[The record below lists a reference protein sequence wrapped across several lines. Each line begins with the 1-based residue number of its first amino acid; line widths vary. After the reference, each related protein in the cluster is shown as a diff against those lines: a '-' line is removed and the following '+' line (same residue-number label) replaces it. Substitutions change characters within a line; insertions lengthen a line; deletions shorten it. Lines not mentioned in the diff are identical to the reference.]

1 MIDWTKIPL
10 IRQESA
16 QYRKDYLKSL
26 LLHSR
31 RGVILTNR
39 FKYEIIK
46 PMDNAYVP
54 LHVEEQAQQYWLKK
68 QSFNVT
74 EDLNKEKFYCL
85 SMFPYPS
92 GSLHMGHVRNYT
104 LGDVIARYQ
113 RALGKNVLQPIG
125 WDAFGLPAENA
136 AIKHGIPPAKWTK
149 QNIAAMKAQ
158 FLRLGNAY
166 DWRREIMTCD
176 PCYYRWEQWFFI
188 RLYEKGMVYKKN
200 AVVNWDPVDQT
211 VLANEQVV
219 DGRGWR
225 SGALVERKE
234 ISQWFIKITAYAD
247 ELLRDL
253 DTLDGWPAQVK
264 QMQRNW
270 IGRSEG
276 CEIYFKVNAFAKR
289 LKIYTTR
296 PDTLMGATYLAVAP
310 DHPLAKVAAKNNA
323 AVQTFLDS
331 CQGVRMAEAEIATM
345 EKRGIDTGM
354 KAVHP
359 ITGLDIPIWIANF
372 VLMQYG
378 SGAVMAVP
386 AHDQRDWEF
395 AQKYSLPRQDV
406 IIPANNAT
414 HDFTKAAYTGE
425 GTLVNSGQFNGLIS
439 TDAMKIIT
447 SHLEKQD
454 SGKAT
459 INYRL
464 RDWGVSRQRYW
475 GTPIPMIICEEC
487 GIVPVPDDQL
497 PVVLPE
503 HVELTGNGSPL
514 AQCHDFI
521 HTTCPKCGQDANRE
535 SDTFDT
541 FVESSWYYAR
551 FACKGQQNAMLDD
564 RAKYWTP
571 VDQYVGGIE
580 HAVMHL
586 LYARFF
592 HKLMRDEGL
601 VNSDE
606 PFKALLS
613 QGMVLRDGHKMSKSI
628 GNTIDPN
635 HLIDT
640 YGADTAR
647 LFIMFAAPPE
657 QSLEWSD
664 TAVEGAHRF
673 LKRLWAFAHSHETLF
688 LEINELFQD
697 GNNQVNWQ
705 TCDNRLKKSRM
716 TVHKTL
722 MQATHDYE
730 RQQFNTVVSSCMK
743 LFNELSTYTLET
755 EDDKYFLHAGFS
767 FLLRLLAPIT
777 PHICHVL
784 WQQLG
789 FEKAIIDA
797 PWPKFDKTALKMDEV
812 DYVVQVNGKLRA
824 QFTTSVDTPKD
835 ALLELASVH
844 AASFITEKTIKK
856 SIIIP
861 HRHLINLVV
870 SE

>member
-1 MIDWTKIPL
+1 MDHSYIPA
-10 IRQESA
+10 E
-16 QYRKDYLKSL
+16 
-26 LLHSR
+26 
-31 RGVILTNR
+31 
-39 FKYEIIK
+39 
-46 PMDNAYVP
+46 
-54 LHVEEQAQQYWLKK
+54 VEEQAQQYWQKK

-136 AIKHGIPPAKWTK
+136 AIKNGIPPAEWTK
-149 QNIAAMKAQ
+149 KNITAMKAQ

-166 DWRREIMTCD
+166 DWRREITTCD

-188 RLYEKGMVYKKN
+188 KLYEKGLVYKKN

-276 CEIYFKVNAFAKR
+276 CEIYFKVNAYPKR

-296 PDTLMGATYLAVAP
+296 TDTLMGATYLAISP
-310 DHPLAKVAAKNNA
+310 DHPLAKLAAKNDTAVA
-323 AVQTFLDS
+323 AFVES
-331 CQGVRMAEAEIATM
+331 CQGIRMAEAEIATA

-354 KAVHP
+354 RAIHP
-359 ITGLDIPIWIANF
+359 LTEQELPIWIANF

-378 SGAVMAVP
+378 AGAVMAVP

-395 AQKYSLPRQDV
+395 AEKYQLPRQVV
-406 IIPANNAT
+406 IQSSPDNHDYNN
-414 HDFTKAAYTGE
+414 AAYTGE
-425 GTLVNSGQFNGLIS
+425 GVLIASGDFTGLTS
-439 TDAMKIIT
+439 AKAKTAIT
-447 SHLEKQD
+447 EYLEQQEM
-454 SGKAT
+454 GKAT

-475 GTPIPMIICEEC
+475 GTPIPMIICEQC
-487 GIVPVPDDQL
+487 GIVPVPEEQL
-497 PVVLPE
+497 PVTLPE
-503 HVELTGNGSPL
+503 NIEFTGSGSPL
-514 AQCHDFI
+514 AHCERFV
-521 HTTCPKCGQDANRE
+521 HTSCPKCGQDAHRE
-535 SDTFDT
+535 TDTFDT

-551 FACKGQQNAMLDD
+551 FACKGQANAMLDD
-564 RAKYWTP
+564 RVKYWTP

-613 QGMVLRDGHKMSKSI
+613 QGMVLRDGHKMSKSL
-628 GNTIDPN
+628 GNIVDPN

-647 LFIMFAAPPE
+647 LFVMFAAPPE

-664 TAVEGAHRF
+664 SGVEGSHRF
-673 LKRLWAFAHSHETLF
+673 LKRLWAFAYQHHTLF
-688 LEINELFQD
+688 IEINRAIRD
-697 GNNQVNWQ
+697 GNNVINWQ
-705 TCDNRLKKSRM
+705 SCESRLKKSRLM
-716 TVHKTL
+716 VHQIL
-722 MQATHDYE
+722 QQATIDYE
-730 RQQFNTVVSSCMK
+730 RQQFNTIVSGCMK
-743 LFNELSTYTLET
+743 LFNELTAYAINT
-755 EDDKYFLHAGFS
+755 EEDKYFLHDGFS

-777 PHICHVL
+777 PHICHSL
-784 WQQLG
+784 WQHLD

-797 PWPKFDKTALKMDEV
+797 PWPKVDKGALKTEEV
-812 DYVVQVNGKLRA
+812 DFVVQVNGKLRG
-824 QFTTSVDTPKD
+824 QFTANIDTD
-835 ALLELASVH
+835 QAALIELAKTSISQFL
-844 AASFITEKTIKK
+844 ANKAIKKTIVV
-856 SIIIP
+856 S
-861 HRHLINLVV
+861 HRQLINLVV
-870 SE
+870 GE

>member
-1 MIDWTKIPL
+1 
-10 IRQESA
+10 
-16 QYRKDYLKSL
+16 
-26 LLHSR
+26 
-31 RGVILTNR
+31 
-39 FKYEIIK
+39 
-46 PMDNAYVP
+46 MDNTYNP
-54 LHVEEQAQQYWLKK
+54 QEVEEQAQQYWHKK

-92 GSLHMGHVRNYT
+92 GTLHMGHVRNYT

-136 AIKHGIPPAKWTK
+136 AIKNKIPPAEWTRK
-149 QNIAAMKAQ
+149 NIAAMKDQ

-166 DWRREIMTCD
+166 DWKREITTCD
-176 PCYYRWEQWFFI
+176 PEYYRWEQWFFI
-188 RLYEKGMVYKKN
+188 RLFEKGLVYKKN

-234 ISQWFIKITAYAD
+234 ISQWFIKITSYAD
-247 ELLRDL
+247 ELLSSL
-253 DTLDGWPAQVK
+253 DSLDEWPVQVK

-270 IGRSEG
+270 IGKSIG
-276 CEIYFKVNAFAKR
+276 TEIYFNVNNYPKR

-296 PDTLMGATYLAVAP
+296 PDTLMGATYLAVAT
-310 DHPLAKVAAKNNA
+310 DHPLAKEAASNNKK
-323 AVQTFLDS
+323 VQEFLDS
-331 CQGVRMAEAEIATM
+331 CQGIKIAEAELATM

-354 KAVHP
+354 TAIHP
-359 ITGLDIPIWIANF
+359 ITGKELPIWVANF

-395 AQKYSLPRQDV
+395 AQKYQLPVKQV
-406 IIPANNAT
+406 IKPINT
-414 HDFTKAAYTGE
+414 EHDFNQSAYTEEGILINSNQFDNLLSTKAVQVITNFLE
-425 GTLVNSGQFNGLIS
+425 EN
-439 TDAMKIIT
+439 DA
-447 SHLEKQD
+447 
-454 SGKAT
+454 GKAT

-475 GTPIPMIICEEC
+475 GTPIPMIICEQC
-487 GIVPVPDDQL
+487 GIVPVPDEEL

-503 HVELTGNGSPL
+503 NVDFTGTGSPL
-514 AQCHDFI
+514 AQCKEFVNV
-521 HTTCPKCGQDANRE
+521 TCPKCGQDATRE
-535 SDTFDT
+535 TDTFDT

-551 FACKGQQNAMLDD
+551 FACKGQENAMLDD

-571 VDQYVGGIE
+571 VDQYIGGIE

-606 PFKALLS
+606 PFKALLT
-613 QGMVLRDGHKMSKSI
+613 QGMVLKDGHKMSKSL
-628 GNTIDPN
+628 GNVVDPN
-635 HLIDT
+635 HLINT

-647 LFIMFAAPPE
+647 LFVMFASPPE

-664 TAVEGAHRF
+664 SGVEGAHRF
-673 LKRLWAFAHSHETLF
+673 LKRVWAFSHQHRDMLID
-688 LEINELFQD
+688 INDSILS
-697 GNNQVNWQ
+697 GNGHIDWKEAES
-705 TCDNRLKKSRM
+705 RLKKSRHI
-716 TVHKTL
+716 VHQIL
-722 MQATHDYE
+722 AQATHDYD
-730 RQQFNTVVSSCMK
+730 RNQFNTVVSGCMK
-743 LFNELSTYTLET
+743 LFNEISDYSIET
-755 EDDKYFLHAGFS
+755 ENDKFFIHS
-767 FLLRLLAPIT
+767 SISILLRLLAPIT
-777 PHICHVL
+777 PHICHCL

-789 FEKAIIDA
+789 FDKAIIDA
-797 PWPKFDKTALKMDEV
+797 PWPKVDKSALKTDEV

-824 QFTTSVDTPKD
+824 QFTASTD
-835 ALLELASVH
+835 ANEEELIATAKEH
-844 AASFITEKTIKK
+844 AHNFVVNHTIKK
-856 SIIIP
+856 AIIVP
-861 HRHLINLVV
+861 HRQLINLVIG
-870 SE
+870 

>member
-1 MIDWTKIPL
+1 MDTIYKP
-10 IRQESA
+10 QE
-16 QYRKDYLKSL
+16 
-26 LLHSR
+26 
-31 RGVILTNR
+31 I
-39 FKYEIIK
+39 
-46 PMDNAYVP
+46 
-54 LHVEEQAQQYWLKK
+54 EEQAQQYWLKK

-136 AIKHGIPPAKWTK
+136 AIKHGIPPAEWTK

-166 DWRREIMTCD
+166 DWRREITTCD
-176 PCYYRWEQWFFI
+176 PCYYHWEQWFFI
-188 RLYEKGMVYKKN
+188 RLYQKGLVYKKN
-200 AVVNWDPVDQT
+200 AVVNWDPVDHT

-276 CEIYFKVNAFAKR
+276 CEIYFNVYGLSKR

-310 DHPLAKVAAKNNA
+310 DHPLAKIAAKNNA
-323 AVQTFLDS
+323 QTQIFLDS

-345 EKRGIDTGM
+345 EKRGIDTGL
-354 KAVHP
+354 KAIHP
-359 ITGLDIPIWIANF
+359 ITGEHLPIWIANF

-378 SGAVMAVP
+378 SGAIMAVP

-395 AQKYSLPRQDV
+395 ANKYNLPHKEV
-406 IIPANNAT
+406 IQPTEQQPHVLA
-414 HDFTKAAYTGE
+414 KAAFTGE
-425 GTLVNSGQFNGLIS
+425 GLLIHSKQFDGLTSKQAKQAITAYLESHEAGKSTVNF
-439 TDAMKIIT
+439 
-447 SHLEKQD
+447 
-454 SGKAT
+454 
-459 INYRL
+459 RL

-475 GTPIPMIICEEC
+475 GTPIPMIICDEC
-487 GIVPVPDDQL
+487 GIVPVPEDQL
-497 PVVLPE
+497 PVILPE
-503 HVELTGNGSPL
+503 QVELTGSGSPL
-514 AQCHDFI
+514 AQCHEFI
-521 HTTCPKCGQDANRE
+521 HTTCPKCGQDATRE

-541 FVESSWYYAR
+541 FIESSWYYAR

-628 GNTIDPN
+628 GNIVDPN

-673 LKRLWAFAHSHETLF
+673 LKRLWSLAVQNSQLM
-688 LEINELFQD
+688 LDINQSLSDE
-697 GNNQVNWQ
+697 NPVINWQ
-705 TCDNRLKKSRM
+705 ACDARLKKARLA
-716 TVHKTL
+716 VHQIL
-722 MQATHDYE
+722 MQATIDYE
-730 RQQFNTVVSSCMK
+730 RQQFNTVVSGCMK
-743 LFNELSTYTLET
+743 LFNELSAYSIET
-755 EDDKYFLHAGFS
+755 EEDRYFFHSGFS
-767 FLLRLLAPIT
+767 FLLRLLAPVT
-777 PHICHVL
+777 PHICHAL
-784 WQQLG
+784 WQTLG

-797 PWPKFDKTALKMDEV
+797 PWPKFDKNALKVDEV
-812 DYVVQVNGKLRA
+812 DFVVQVNGKLRA
-824 QFTTSVDTPKD
+824 QFTCTID
-835 ALLELASVH
+835 AAQETLIELAKAH
-844 AASFITEKTIKK
+844 AASFLIGKTVIKA
-856 SIIIP
+856 IVIA
-861 HRHLINLVV
+861 HRQLINLVV

>member
-1 MIDWTKIPL
+1 
-10 IRQESA
+10 
-16 QYRKDYLKSL
+16 
-26 LLHSR
+26 
-31 RGVILTNR
+31 
-39 FKYEIIK
+39 
-46 PMDNAYVP
+46 MDNSYIP
-54 LHVEEQAQQYWLKK
+54 QKVEEQAQQYWLKK
-68 QSFNVT
+68 QSFNVI

-136 AIKHGIPPAKWTK
+136 AIKHGIPPAVWTK

-166 DWRREIMTCD
+166 DWRREITTCD
-176 PCYYRWEQWFFI
+176 PDYYRWEQWFFI
-188 RLYEKGMVYKKN
+188 KLYEKGLVYKKN
-200 AVVNWDPVDQT
+200 AIVNWDPVDNT

-247 ELLRDL
+247 ELLNDL

-276 CEIYFKVNAFAKR
+276 TEIYFKVENFAKR

-296 PDTLMGATYLAVAP
+296 PDTLMGTTYLAVAP
-310 DHPLAKVAAKNNA
+310 DHPLAKQAATHSPDVKA
-323 AVQTFLDS
+323 FLAS
-331 CQGVRMAEAEIATM
+331 CQGVRMAEAELATM

-354 KAVHP
+354 LAIHP
-359 ITGLDIPIWIANF
+359 ISGEKIPVWVANF

-378 SGAVMAVP
+378 SGAVMSVP

-395 AQKYSLPRQDV
+395 AKKYNLPTKEV
-406 IIPANNAT
+406 IQPDTNHT
-414 HDFTKAAYTGE
+414 HDFSISAFTGD
-425 GTLVNSGQFNGLIS
+425 GILINSDQFDGLS
-439 TDAMKIIT
+439 SKDAKKSIT
-447 SHLEKQD
+447 SFLKKQD
-454 SGKAT
+454 AGKAMV
-459 INYRL
+459 NYRL

-475 GTPIPMIICEEC
+475 GTPIPMIICEDC
-487 GIVPVPDDQL
+487 GIVPVPENNL

-503 HVELTGNGSPL
+503 QIELTGSGSPL
-514 AQCHDFI
+514 AQCSEFL
-521 HTTCPKCGQDANRE
+521 HTSCPKCGQDAHRE

-551 FACKGQQNAMLDD
+551 FACKGQDKAMLDD

-606 PFKALLS
+606 PFIALLS
-613 QGMVLRDGHKMSKSI
+613 QGMVLKDGHKMSKSI
-628 GNTIDPN
+628 GNIVDPN

-664 TAVEGAHRF
+664 AAVEGAHRF
-673 LKRLWAFAHSHETLF
+673 LKRLWAFAYQHQQLF
-688 LEINELFQD
+688 IDMNDVLAD
-697 GNNQVNWQ
+697 GNNAINWQ
-705 TCDNRLKKSRM
+705 NCENRLKKARLV
-716 TVHKTL
+716 VHQTL
-722 MQATHDYE
+722 AQATNDYE
-730 RQQFNTVVSSCMK
+730 RNQFNTVVSGCMK
-743 LFNELSTYTLET
+743 LFNELSAYQIET
-755 EDDKYFLHAGFS
+755 EDDKYFIHSGMT
-767 FLLRLLAPIT
+767 FLLQLLAPIT
-777 PHICHVL
+777 PHICHHL

-789 FEKAIIDA
+789 FEKVIIDV
-797 PWPKFDKTALKMDEV
+797 PWPKFDKSALKTDEV
-812 DYVVQVNGKLRA
+812 DFVVQVNGKLRA
-824 QFTTSVDTPKD
+824 QFTANTDTP
-835 ALLELASVH
+835 EASLIEMAMEH
-844 AASFITEKTIKK
+844 AAPFLTGKSIKK
-856 SIIIP
+856 SIVVP
-861 HRHLINLVV
+861 HRQLINLVV
-870 SE
+870 N

>member
-1 MIDWTKIPL
+1 MDITYKP
-10 IRQESA
+10 QE
-16 QYRKDYLKSL
+16 
-26 LLHSR
+26 
-31 RGVILTNR
+31 
-39 FKYEIIK
+39 
-46 PMDNAYVP
+46 
-54 LHVEEQAQQYWLKK
+54 VEEQAQQYWHKK

-92 GSLHMGHVRNYT
+92 GTLHMGHVRNYT

-136 AIKHGIPPAKWTK
+136 AIKNGIPPAEWTHK
-149 QNIAAMKAQ
+149 NIAAMKEQ

-166 DWRREIMTCD
+166 DWRREITTCA
-176 PCYYRWEQWFFI
+176 PEYYRWEQWFFI
-188 RLYEKGMVYKKN
+188 RLFEKGLVYKKN

-247 ELLRDL
+247 ELLSSL
-253 DTLDGWPAQVK
+253 DELDEWPAQVK

-270 IGRSEG
+270 IGRSVG
-276 CEIYFKVNAFAKR
+276 TEIYFNVPNYSKR

-296 PDTLMGATYLAVAP
+296 PDTLMGVTYLAVAT
-310 DHPLAKVAAKNNA
+310 DHPLAKEAASKNQKVSA
-323 AVQTFLDS
+323 FLDS
-331 CQGVRMAEAEIATM
+331 CQGIKMAEAELATM
-345 EKRGIDTGM
+345 EKRGIDTGFT
-354 KAVHP
+354 AIHP
-359 ITGLDIPIWIANF
+359 ITGKEIPIWTANF

-378 SGAVMAVP
+378 SGAVMSVP

-395 AQKYSLPRQDV
+395 AQKYHLPVVEV
-406 IIPANNAT
+406 IKPEKK
-414 HDFTKAAYTGE
+414 HDFNQSAYTGQ
-425 GTLVNSGQFNGLIS
+425 GILINSTSFNDLPS
-439 TDAMKIIT
+439 DQAVDAIT
-447 SHLEKQD
+447 QYLEEHD
-454 SGKAT
+454 TGKAT

-475 GTPIPMIICEEC
+475 GTPIPMIFCEQC
-487 GIVPVPDDQL
+487 GVVPVPDDEL

-503 HVELTGNGSPL
+503 KVNFTGTGSPL
-514 AQCHDFI
+514 AQCHEFI
-521 HTTCPKCGQDANRE
+521 NVSCPKCGQDATRE
-535 SDTFDT
+535 TDTFDT
-541 FVESSWYYAR
+541 FIESSWYYAR
-551 FACKGQQNAMLDD
+551 FACKGQENAMLDD

-571 VDQYVGGIE
+571 VDQYIGGIE

-606 PFKALLS
+606 PFKALLT
-613 QGMVLRDGHKMSKSI
+613 QGMVLKDGQKMSKSV
-628 GNTIDPN
+628 GNVVDPN
-635 HLIDT
+635 HLINT

-647 LFIMFAAPPE
+647 LFVMFAAPPE

-673 LKRLWAFAHSHETLF
+673 LKRIWHFAHQHLDLFTEVNDIIASGNGHVQWQQAET
-688 LEINELFQD
+688 
-697 GNNQVNWQ
+697 
-705 TCDNRLKKSRM
+705 RLKKSRHI
-716 TVHKTL
+716 VHQTL
-722 MQATHDYE
+722 AQASHDYE
-730 RQQFNTVVSSCMK
+730 RNQFNTVVSGCMK
-743 LFNELSTYTLET
+743 LFNELFSYSLET
-755 EDDKYFLHAGFS
+755 EDDKYFVHS
-767 FLLRLLAPIT
+767 SMSILLRLLAPIT
-777 PHICHVL
+777 PHICHHL
-784 WQQLG
+784 WQKLG

-797 PWPKFDKTALKMDEV
+797 PWPKVDKNALKTEEV

-824 QFTTSVDTPKD
+824 QFTAAADLAED
-835 ALLELASVH
+835 ALVKLAKENTKDFVG
-844 AASFITEKTIKK
+844 TQTVKK
-856 SIIIP
+856 AIVVA
-861 HRHLINLVV
+861 HRQLINLVV
-870 SE
+870 G

>member
-1 MIDWTKIPL
+1 
-10 IRQESA
+10 
-16 QYRKDYLKSL
+16 
-26 LLHSR
+26 
-31 RGVILTNR
+31 
-39 FKYEIIK
+39 
-46 PMDNAYVP
+46 MDNTYNP
-54 LHVEEQAQQYWLKK
+54 QEVEEQAQQYWHKK

-92 GSLHMGHVRNYT
+92 GTLHMGHVRNYT

-136 AIKHGIPPAKWTK
+136 AIKNKIPPAEWTRK
-149 QNIAAMKAQ
+149 NIAAMKEQ

-166 DWRREIMTCD
+166 DWKREITTCD
-176 PCYYRWEQWFFI
+176 PEYYRWEQWFFI
-188 RLYEKGMVYKKN
+188 RLFEKGLVYKKN

-234 ISQWFIKITAYAD
+234 ISQWFIKITSYAD
-247 ELLRDL
+247 ELLSSL
-253 DTLDGWPAQVK
+253 DSLDEWPAQVK

-270 IGRSEG
+270 IGKSIG
-276 CEIYFKVNAFAKR
+276 TEIYFNVNNYPKR

-296 PDTLMGATYLAVAP
+296 PDTLMGATYLAVAT
-310 DHPLAKVAAKNNA
+310 DHPLAKEAASNNKK
-323 AVQTFLDS
+323 VQEFLDS
-331 CQGVRMAEAEIATM
+331 CQGIKIAEAELATM

-354 KAVHP
+354 TAIHP
-359 ITGLDIPIWIANF
+359 ITGKELPIWVANF

-395 AQKYSLPRQDV
+395 AQKYQLPVKQV
-406 IIPANNAT
+406 IKPIDIE
-414 HDFTKAAYTGE
+414 HDFNQSAYTEE
-425 GTLVNSGQFNGLIS
+425 GILINSNQFDNLLSSKAIQVI
-439 TDAMKIIT
+439 TNFLEENDA
-447 SHLEKQD
+447 
-454 SGKAT
+454 GKAT

-475 GTPIPMIICEEC
+475 GTPIPMIICEQC
-487 GIVPVPDDQL
+487 GIVPVPDEEL

-503 HVELTGNGSPL
+503 NVDFTGTGSPL
-514 AQCHDFI
+514 TQCKEFVNV
-521 HTTCPKCGQDANRE
+521 TCPKCGQDATRE
-535 SDTFDT
+535 TDTFDT

-551 FACKGQQNAMLDD
+551 FACKGQENAMLDD

-571 VDQYVGGIE
+571 VDQYIGGIE

-606 PFKALLS
+606 PFKALLT
-613 QGMVLRDGHKMSKSI
+613 QGMVLKDGHKMSKSL
-628 GNTIDPN
+628 GNVVDPN
-635 HLIDT
+635 HLINT

-647 LFIMFAAPPE
+647 LFVMFASPPE

-664 TAVEGAHRF
+664 SGVEGAHRF
-673 LKRLWAFAHSHETLF
+673 LKRVWAFSHQHRDMLID
-688 LEINELFQD
+688 INDSILS
-697 GNNQVNWQ
+697 GNGHVDWKEAES
-705 TCDNRLKKSRM
+705 RLKKSRHI
-716 TVHKTL
+716 VHQIL
-722 MQATHDYE
+722 AQATHDYD
-730 RQQFNTVVSSCMK
+730 RNQFNTVVSGCMK
-743 LFNELSTYTLET
+743 LFNEISDYSIET
-755 EDDKYFLHAGFS
+755 ENDKFFIHS
-767 FLLRLLAPIT
+767 SISILLRLLAPIT
-777 PHICHVL
+777 PHICHCL

-789 FEKAIIDA
+789 FDKAIIDA
-797 PWPKFDKTALKMDEV
+797 PWPKVDKSALKTDEV

-824 QFTTSVDTPKD
+824 QFTASTD
-835 ALLELASVH
+835 ATEEELIAAAKEH
-844 AASFITEKTIKK
+844 AHNFVVNHAIKK
-856 SIIIP
+856 AIIVP
-861 HRHLINLVV
+861 HRQLINLVIG
-870 SE
+870 

>member
-1 MIDWTKIPL
+1 
-10 IRQESA
+10 
-16 QYRKDYLKSL
+16 
-26 LLHSR
+26 
-31 RGVILTNR
+31 
-39 FKYEIIK
+39 
-46 PMDNAYVP
+46 MDNCYKP
-54 LHVEEQAQQYWLKK
+54 QNVEEQAQQYWLKK

-136 AIKHGIPPAKWTK
+136 AIKHGIPPAEWTK
-149 QNIAAMKAQ
+149 KNIASMKEQ

-166 DWRREIMTCD
+166 DWRREITTCD
-176 PCYYRWEQWFFI
+176 PDYYRWEQWFFLK
-188 RLYEKGMVYKKN
+188 LYEKGLVYKKN
-200 AVVNWDPVDQT
+200 AIVNWDPVDKT

-247 ELLRDL
+247 ELLQDL
-253 DTLDGWPAQVK
+253 DTLEHWPMQVK

-276 CEIYFKVNAFAKR
+276 AEIQFKVEGVSKR

-296 PDTLMGATYLAVAP
+296 PDTLMGTTYLAVSP
-310 DHPLAKVAAKNNA
+310 DHALAKGAALENP
-323 AVQTFLDS
+323 AVQTFLES
-331 CQGVRMAEAEIATM
+331 CQGVRMAEADLATM
-345 EKRGIDTGM
+345 EKRGVATGLV
-354 KAVHP
+354 AIHP
-359 ITGLDIPIWIANF
+359 ITGEHLPIWVANF

-378 SGAVMAVP
+378 FGAVMAVP

-395 AQKYSLPRQDV
+395 AKKYHLPIKEV
-406 IIPANNAT
+406 IEPQAPKT
-414 HDFTKAAYTGE
+414 HDFKNAAYTGD
-425 GTLVNSGQFNGLIS
+425 GTLIQSGTFDGLS
-439 TDAMKIIT
+439 SNDAKVAIT
-447 SHLEKQD
+447 EYLETHD

-459 INYRL
+459 VNYRL

-475 GTPIPMIICEEC
+475 GTPIPMIICDEC
-487 GIVPVPDDQL
+487 GIVPVPEEQL

-503 HVELTGNGSPL
+503 DIELTGNGSPL
-514 AQCHDFI
+514 AQCTAFL
-521 HTTCPKCGQDANRE
+521 HTICPKCGQDANRE

-551 FACKGQQNAMLDD
+551 FACKGQDNAMLDD

-606 PFKALLS
+606 PFLALLS
-613 QGMVLRDGHKMSKSI
+613 QGMVLRDGHKMSKSQ
-628 GNTIDPN
+628 GNTVDPN
-635 HLIDT
+635 RLIDT

-664 TAVEGAHRF
+664 TAVEGSHRF
-673 LKRLWAFAHSHETLF
+673 LKRLWAFANQHQQLCID
-688 LEINELFQD
+688 INDSQMD
-697 GNNQVNWQ
+697 GNGFSDWQ
-705 TCDNRLKKSRM
+705 NCDSRLKKSRLL
-716 TVHKTL
+716 VHQILAQTSV
-722 MQATHDYE
+722 DYE
-730 RQQFNTVVSSCMK
+730 RHQFNTVVSSCMK
-743 LFNELSTYTLET
+743 LFNELSTYSIET
-755 EDDKYFLHAGFS
+755 DFDKHFIHSGIS

-797 PWPKFDKTALKMDEV
+797 PWPKCDKSALKTDEV
-812 DYVVQVNGKLRA
+812 DFVVQVNGKLRA
-824 QFTTSVDTPKD
+824 QFTAGNETPEEE
-835 ALLELASVH
+835 LLSLAKEH
-844 AASFITEKTIKK
+844 AAAFLIGKTIKK
-856 SIIIP
+856 SVVVL
-861 HRHLINLVV
+861 HRQLINLVV
-870 SE
+870 Q